1 MQIHLSALT
10 LNMTA
15 AANLLRPVLMSP
27 ISQVVVSFAFGYY
40 ATTKIGQFLAILCR
54 PTLKYSDVSEK
65 QDETQLNESPRGKD
79 VILLSLEQ
87 LSAYNGQQTDQ
98 PIYTALNGKIY
109 DLSPSRMKFSNHG
122 PYSLIAGCD
131 ANQVLNIACGP
142 MGVSVDDVV
151 DRWERSL
158 NAEFSIVGYLV
169 DAELTDEKHQCLNGC
184 THNNEDDPSVAISEP
199 DAEATS
205 EL

>member
-1 MQIHLSALT
+1 
-10 LNMTA
+10 MTA
-15 AANLLRPVLMSP
+15 AANLLRPVLKSP
-27 ISQVVVSFAFGYY
+27 ISQVVISFAFGYY

-54 PTLKYSDVSEK
+54 PTLKYSNNVSEN
-65 QDETQLNESPRGKD
+65 QDETWLNESPRGKD
-79 VILLSLEQ
+79 TLLLSLEQ
-87 LSAYNGQQTDQ
+87 LSAYDGLQTDQ

-169 DAELTDEKHQCLNGC
+169 DAELTDEKDECINGC
-184 THNNEDDPSVAISEP
+184 TNNNEDDPSVAISES
-199 DAEATS
+199 DADATS